1 MVDVLNIGDEPIFD
15 DRIVRIE
22 THTNNPYVN
31 TTFGHSDEIR
41 ILQQDLY
48 FTLSCESFLNIEGR
62 LTSNEENADQQP
74 SLGCN
79 CVYV

>member
-31 TTFGHSDEIR
+31 VWT
-41 ILQQDLY
+41 
-48 FTLSCESFLNIEGR
+48 
-62 LTSNEENADQQP
+62 
-74 SLGCN
+74 
-79 CVYV
+79 